1 MRIDNRLA
9 QLEATTLNQAADF
22 EEGAWLIFEHE
33 DGSYQIRSER
43 LGGHEFDSKE
53 QMQGFIN
60 ENHKGTPEG
69 HIGFIDISY
78 LNVQGEPPKE
88 L

>member
-1 MRIDNRLA
+1 MKINNRLA
-9 QLEATTLNQAADF
+9 ELEQITARQNEDF

-33 DGSYQIRSER
+33 DGSYQIRSAR

-53 QMQGFIN
+53 QMQSFID
-60 ENHKGTPEG
+60 ESHKGNPEG

>member
-1 MRIDNRLA
+1 MKINNRLS
-9 QLEATTLNQAADF
+9 QLEMITARQNGDF
-22 EEGAWLIFEHE
+22 ETGAWLIFEHE

-60 ENHKGTPEG
+60 ENHKGNPEG

-78 LNVQGEPPKE
+78 LHVQGEPPIE